1 MSTADAPRMM
11 PFVDLQAQR
20 HRLHGRI
27 EAAIARVVESGAFI
41 MGPPVAEL
49 ERQLAAYVGVRHA
62 IGCASGALAL
72 ELVLRAWGIGPGD
85 AVLVPAFTFAATA
98 EAPALAGA
106 TPVFCDVEPDSFN
119 LDPASLRA
127 GVALARE
134 RGLAPRAV
142 IPVDLFGQPC
152 DYEAIGAIARA
163 EGLLVLQDAAQS
175 FGAERHGRRAGAHGD
190 AAATSFYPAKPLGCY
205 GDGGA
210 VFTDD
215 DALAETV
222 RSLLFHGRGT
232 GGQYDNVRVG
242 MTGRLDTIQA
252 AVLLEKLAILDE
264 ELGARQSVADRYTAA
279 LAGLV
284 DTPAIAPGVRS
295 AWAQYTILAADRDAL
310 GRALRAQGVPS
321 MVYYP
326 RALADQPAFA
336 AAPRTALPVA
346 RDLARRVLSLPM
358 HPYLEAPDQARV
370 IAAIGQALRVAA

>member
-1 MSTADAPRMM
+1 MI

-20 HRLHGRI
+20 RRLQGRI

-49 ERQLAAYVGVRHA
+49 ERELAAYVGVRHA

-106 TPVFCDVEPDSFN
+106 TPVFCDVLPDSFN

-127 GVALARE
+127 GIALARE

-152 DYEAIGAIARA
+152 DYEVIGAIARA

-175 FGAERHGRRAGAHGD
+175 FGASRHGRRAGAHGD

-210 VFTDD
+210 VFTDS

-222 RSLLFHGRGT
+222 RSLLFHGRGP

-264 ELGARQSVADRYTAA
+264 ELAARQAVAERYSAA

-284 DTPAIAPGVRS
+284 TTPRIAAGVRS
-295 AWAQYTILAADRDAL
+295 AWAQYTILTPDRDGLA
-310 GRALRAQGVPS
+310 RALRAQGVPS

-326 RALADQPAFA
+326 RTLADQPAFA
-336 AAPRTALPVA
+336 PAPRTPLPVA
-346 RDLARRVLSLPM
+346 RAFAEQVLSLPM
-358 HPYLEAPDQARV
+358 HPYLEAADQARV
-370 IAAIGQALRVAA
+370 VAAIRAALRVAA